1 MIERETDSL
10 VNKKAT
16 TSVKIGF
23 VAFFIKRVMYDFQ
36 KTQTDEVKGI
46 EMTINFQQKLV
57 EFVKE
62 WITF

>member
-1 MIERETDSL
+1 
-10 VNKKAT
+10 
-16 TSVKIGF
+16 
-23 VAFFIKRVMYDFQ
+23 MYDFQ